1 MAVAAEAG
9 IVRVAS
15 RHSVADTVRSLERML
30 ASRSITLFARV
41 DHAAEATRVG
51 MEMPP
56 TQLLIFGN
64 PRAGTPLMVAAP
76 SSALD
81 LPLKILVAEDAEGSV
96 WISYN
101 SVAYLEERHGLP
113 EALLAGLAVVGTLA
127 AQAAA

>member
-113 EALLAGLAVVGTLA
+113 EALLAGLAVVETLA